1 MENSWAKW
9 PIRPNLVLPRPW
21 SEPGAHSALASF
33 ALNSVAST
41 WLGAKSREA
50 VYVREGDPNGP
61 RAATHTGSPKLLIS
75 SLPDSLRS
83 SHHPPG
89 ARSAPHHCRQY
100 VTFSAMRG
108 EKENKRKGRRGERE
122 EDQGKEEES
131 KGEGRERKTS
141 FSSDALGGEKKKSHI
156 SEAREPPNGLKR
168 ETNVYIWQALR
179 CMLYLWVRKWVY
191 VYIYIYMFVCVH
203 IAILVQVNR
212 SHGNNGKSPPST

>member
-1 MENSWAKW
+1 MVRA
-9 PIRPNLVLPRPW
+9 W
-21 SEPGAHSALASF
+21 SPF
-33 ALNSVAST
+33 ST
-41 WLGAKSREA
+41 GQLCIKQCCFHMTGCQKQRAA

-131 KGEGRERKTS
+131 KGGGERERKTS
-141 FSSDALGGEKKKSHI
+141 FSSDALKK
-156 SEAREPPNGLKR
+156 
-168 ETNVYIWQALR
+168 
-179 CMLYLWVRKWVY
+179 
-191 VYIYIYMFVCVH
+191 
-203 IAILVQVNR
+203 
-212 SHGNNGKSPPST
+212 